1 MTMHMDEELKRLGFV
16 APTIEKRL
24 FSIRHWSKN
33 NIANDYIYSISN
45 SIDNIEAAP
54 GTTIYVTARYA
65 GSFILEEGGQLIA
78 PNLIKCNSI
87 ILSHGA
93 KAYCPSL
100 QRTEN
105 GWFGE
110 NDYKRDGTIFV
121 DKGSL
126 IYAPYCQPKYQ
137 TGEGEFLRKLP
148 DSELAFNH

>member
-1 MTMHMDEELKRLGFV
+1 MDEELKRLGSV

-24 FSIRHWSKN
+24 FSIKHWSKN

-45 SIDNIEAAP
+45 SIDNIQAAP

-65 GSFILEEGGQLIA
+65 GSFILEEGGQPIA

-110 NDYKRDGTIFV
+110 KR
-121 DKGSL
+121 L
-126 IYAPYCQPKYQ
+126 
-137 TGEGEFLRKLP
+137 
-148 DSELAFNH
+148 